1 MNKNIKA
8 FTLIEVLISI
18 TIFSIIMVS
27 VISIYIANIDVN
39 NKSNINRV
47 LHENMRNV
55 FTELNEEVL
64 KNGISWVSL
73 DSLDTGCDIGSTDL
87 FSTWTKFCSN
97 GVNSYFLAKKI
108 SGSYNRVEPSS
119 CQLITD
125 ECSLVKN
132 RIPITNSLVWVRD
145 ISFYVTEN
153 SGVKKLTYS
162 ITLQPSLK
170 LWVKPNLI
178 EKSKFTF
185 QTTITQ
191 RPF

>member
-73 DSLDTGCDIGSTDL
+73 DLTDSDCNIDSRVL

-97 GVNSYFLAKKI
+97 VNDYYLAKKNWDNYIRVNI
-108 SGSYNRVEPSS
+108 SECES
-119 CQLITD
+119 IKD

-132 RIPITNSLVWVRD
+132 STPITNSLVWVRN

-153 SGVKKLTYS
+153 SGVKKLTYT